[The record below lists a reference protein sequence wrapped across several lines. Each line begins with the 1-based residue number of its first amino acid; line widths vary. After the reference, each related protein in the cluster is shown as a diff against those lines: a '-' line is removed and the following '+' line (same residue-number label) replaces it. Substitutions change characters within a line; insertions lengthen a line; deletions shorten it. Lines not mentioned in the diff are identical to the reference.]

1 MAMAFGR
8 SPVCLF
14 VALRASW
21 VDGRGV
27 VLVGLV
33 VYEYLLLL
41 VAIAGGLRC
50 HYSLVVGLMAAMEE
64 WARFIRFSSKVESG
78 AGLVCCLG
86 MRLSLE
92 V

>member
-1 MAMAFGR
+1 MAYGLWVIA
-8 SPVCLF
+8 SLF
-14 VALRASW
+14 VALLASW

-64 WARFIRFSSKVESG
+64 WARFIWFSSKVS
-78 AGLVCCLG
+78 
-86 MRLSLE
+86 
-92 V
+92 